1 MQSAVVW
8 IRRYARTTYSERD
21 NSETRGRSADVFS
34 SGCFF
39 LEILRIYVHLDFDAF
54 QEVRRSFG
62 ESGHLTILFSTV
74 EEVPGANGSYM
85 NKVRPTTIAGPLLDQ
100 ANDLEHIGR

>member
-1 MQSAVVW
+1 VLFVFGTNHLLRGRQQ
-8 IRRYARTTYSERD
+8 D
-21 NSETRGRSADVFS
+21 NSETCGRSADVFS

-39 LEILRIYVHLDFDAF
+39 LEILRIYVHSNFDAF

-74 EEVPGANGSYM
+74 EEVPGADGSYM
-85 NKVRPTTIAGPLLDQ
+85 NRVRSTNYSGASPRPSQ
-100 ANDLEHIGR
+100 